1 MIFHIDGNSFYA
13 ACERVF
19 RPDLSRSPIA
29 VLSNNDGIIVAL
41 NAECKALGF
50 KRGDVFFKVK
60 RDMEKSGVVVFSSNY
75 TLYADMSARM
85 NLIYSRFTPDVEVYS
100 IDESFLF
107 FPMWKNTD
115 YAGIGKEIKNTV
127 TKETGI
133 PVSIGIAPNK
143 TLAKMCNKL
152 AKKRGGG
159 ASFGSGASFEGVCDW
174 NKLNR
179 DEELKNYPVED
190 IWGVGASKAIFLKK
204 RGIITALDFKNYPL
218 HKAKKHLTIT
228 GFRTVQELNGVRVIE
243 KTEEA
248 PRQVVMVSR
257 SFQSPVYELN
267 DIITALSEYTQEA
280 VKRIRDEGLS
290 CRYVSVYLMTNAYAE
305 GDPYFNQM
313 TVELPCL
320 SAYLP
325 EIQAAA
331 NELVRRIFR
340 PNYKYRKVMIGLTG
354 LEKDENHQ
362 FDLFEM
368 NYNRSDELETLMKTF
383 DSINDKYGRG
393 TLKLACGVKRAIR
406 SEKRA
411 ISNEQLAISNEQRE
425 ERKEKR
431 EEGREKL
438 EVSNEKVAVWGLRR
452 DYLSPCYTT
461 VVRDVPLVY

>member
-50 KRGDVFFKVK
+50 KRGDVFFKVR

-115 YAGIGKEIKNTV
+115 YAEIGKEIKNTV

-152 AKKRGGG
+152 AKKSGGG
-159 ASFGSGASFEGVCDW
+159 AFFEGVCDW

-190 IWGVGASKAIFLKK
+190 IWGVGASKAVFLKK

-243 KTEEA
+243 KIEEA

-290 CRYVSVYLMTNAYAE
+290 CKYVSVYLMTNAYAG

-383 DSINDKYGRG
+383 DSINDRYGRG
-393 TLKLACGVKRAIR
+393 TLKLACGIR
-406 SEKRA
+406 KYKEIFTTNHTNQHEK
-411 ISNEQLAISNEQRE
+411 E
-425 ERKEKR
+425 EEEKEGK
-431 EEGREKL
+431 
-438 EVSNEKVAVWGLRR
+438 SMAWGLRR

-461 VVRDVPLVY
+461 VIRDIPLVY

>member
-29 VLSNNDGIIVAL
+29 VLSNNDGIVVAL

-60 RDMEKSGVVVFSSNY
+60 RDMERSGVVVFSSNY
-75 TLYADMSARM
+75 TLYADISARM

-115 YAGIGKEIKNTV
+115 YAEIGKDIKNTV

-159 ASFGSGASFEGVCDW
+159 AFFEGVCDW
-174 NKLNR
+174 EKLNR

-190 IWGVGASKAIFLKK
+190 IWGVGASKAVFLKK
-204 RGIITALDFKNYPL
+204 RGIMTALDFKNYPL

-243 KTEEA
+243 KIEEA

-280 VKRIRDEGLS
+280 VKRIRDEGLF
-290 CRYVSVYLMTNAYAE
+290 CKYVSVYLMTNAYAE

-354 LEKDENHQ
+354 LEKDENNQ

-368 NYNRSDELETLMKTF
+368 NYNRSDELEMLMKTF
-383 DSINDKYGRG
+383 DSINTKYGRG
-393 TLKLACGVKRAIR
+393 TLKLACGVG
-406 SEKRA
+406 
-411 ISNEQLAISNEQRE
+411 
-425 ERKEKR
+425 KESSGC
-431 EEGREKL
+431 E
-438 EVSNEKVAVWGLRR
+438 LRR

-461 VVRDVPLVY
+461 VIRDVPLVY